1 MRQGEIEPG
10 VGYTGEEGESKVKRR
25 GHKSER
31 TGKRNGSIGA
41 REERASREGAVE
53 DARMAGLMSH
63 SPLPLPRRAQQLIM
77 PLSSQAGGGQE
88 V

>member
-1 MRQGEIEPG
+1 MGEIEPG
-10 VGYTGEEGESKVKRR
+10 VGYTGEKGESKATGKA
-25 GHKSER
+25 KSAR
-31 TGKRNGSIGA
+31 TGKRKGSIGG
-41 REERASREGAVE
+41 REERASRQGATE

-77 PLSSQAGGGQE
+77 PPSSQAGGGQE